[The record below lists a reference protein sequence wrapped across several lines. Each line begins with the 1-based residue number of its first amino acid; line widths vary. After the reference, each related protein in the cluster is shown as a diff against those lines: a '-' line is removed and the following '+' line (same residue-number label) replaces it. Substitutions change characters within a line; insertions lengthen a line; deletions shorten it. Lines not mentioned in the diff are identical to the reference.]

1 MTEARFLKKYFWNV
15 LCLVSGLILIGLFI
29 FIGFA
34 DEEATPSNIMSGILF
49 GAIILVFSTIS
60 LFFNFKAYLYIKDDR
75 IKGKYHWFARIDCHV
90 SDVAF
95 AWAGINTL
103 TIQLNKGKCH
113 TIMGV
118 ENSHMLCAAIRS
130 VMPFSISESAES
142 LIEKLDETKTEKK
155 KGLIYVCIGVV
166 LMFVNIFATV
176 FLTGEREMHDFS
188 KTDWMIFSI
197 MGALELATVIY
208 TFYFARLTGKYN
220 IPIEKLRYTIR
231 RTVIETAPV
240 YYENVIKVLTDTD
253 RALRIIIKKSSF
265 DEGICYVLEEFND
278 KWALEK
284 QYVSDSFDSIDE
296 MPEEFEFLTD
306 ITDKVLH

>member
-1 MTEARFLKKYFWNV
+1 MTEARFSKKYFWNV

-49 GAIILVFSTIS
+49 GAIISLFSAII
-60 LFFNFKAYLYIKDDR
+60 LFFNFKAYLYIKDGR
-75 IKGKYHWFARIDCHV
+75 IKGKYHYFGKIDCSI
-90 SDVAF
+90 SDVDF
-95 AWAGINTL
+95 AWSGINTL
-103 TIQLNKGKCH
+103 TVQLRNGKCH

-118 ENSHMLCAAIRS
+118 ENSWHLCRIIRQC
-130 VMPFSISESAES
+130 MTFYITESCES
-142 LIEKLDETKTEKK
+142 LIEKLDETKAEKK

-220 IPIEKLRYTIR
+220 IPIEKLKYSIR
-231 RTVIETAPV
+231 RTVVESSRV
-240 YYENVIKVLTDTD
+240 YQDDVIQVLTDMD
-253 RALRIIIKKSSF
+253 CAYRIVIKKCADS
-265 DEGICYVLEEFND
+265 DGIYYVLEEINE
-278 KWALEK
+278 KWNLERG
-284 QYVSDSFDSIDE
+284 YMSDPFESIDE
-296 MPEEFEFLTD
+296 LSEDFEFFLD
-306 ITDKVLH
+306 ITEKVLH